1 MAVPSPALR
10 LRGIERAF
18 REGNEVRT
26 VLRGLDLDV
35 AAGEFVALL
44 GPSGSGKSTLLNLI
58 AGIDVPDAG
67 IVEVD
72 GVAVHTLSE
81 RERTLLRRDRMG
93 FIFQFFNLIPT
104 LTVEE
109 NLLLSLELAGMVSA
123 EGVARARMLLAEVG
137 LTGRERSWP
146 DRLSGGEMQRVALAR
161 ALVHRPAL
169 VLADEPTGN
178 LDRRTGERVLDL
190 LVSLVRESGTTLV
203 MATHSEAA
211 AGRADRV
218 FELADGRLVDVHLTG
233 GRPVGGRLVDGRP
246 AGGRPADTD
255 RATGA

>member
-1 MAVPSPALR
+1 VGSNQAITAPPPPALR
-10 LRGIERAF
+10 LRGIERSF
-18 REGNEVRT
+18 REGGEIRS
-26 VLRGLDLDV
+26 VLRGLNLDV
-35 AAGEFVALL
+35 PAGEFVALL

-67 IVEVD
+67 LVEVD
-72 GVAVHTLSE
+72 GVGVHTLSE
-81 RERTLLRRDRMG
+81 RQRTLLRRDRMG

-109 NLLLSLELAGMVSA
+109 NLLLSLELAGLASA

-137 LTGRERSWP
+137 LAGREHSWP

-161 ALVHRPAL
+161 AVVHRPAL

-190 LVSLVRESGTTLV
+190 LVSLVRESGTTLIMV
-203 MATHSEAA
+203 THSEGAA
-211 AGRADRV
+211 ARADRV
-218 FELADGRLVDVHLTG
+218 FELVDGHLVD
-233 GRPVGGRLVDGRP
+233 RA
-246 AGGRPADTD
+246 AGA
-255 RATGA
+255 